1 MYYFMYVI
9 QVKFPYLFI
18 QIRNSVAYFDKQNQ
32 NFDKAAVFM
41 ASNEVE
47 LVSQKPK
54 RRKYEV
60 SLDECQVADFYGL
73 FNYII
78 MIVAYN
84 FLLKNNKIFSLL
96 FTT

>member
-1 MYYFMYVI
+1 MYYYMHVY
-9 QVKFPYLFI
+9 QVKFLYCKIFI
-18 QIRNSVAYFDKQNQ
+18 QIRNSVVYFDNNNQ

-60 SLDECQVADFYGL
+60 SLDECQVAVFYGFFL
-73 FNYII
+73 II
-78 MIVAYN
+78 
-84 FLLKNNKIFSLL
+84 
-96 FTT
+96 